1 MPVNSIDVLIIK
13 ILLLLEASSVLE
25 LIERNIIQNN
35 VEYADE
41 KRMFSPS
48 VKIIMFLNLY

>member
-1 MPVNSIDVLIIK
+1 MPVKSIDVLIIK